1 MKTILM
7 ITAVALVSGCG
18 VDVDLSPEAGWTG
31 GAPQTR
37 QEFALAAMSE
47 MLGRERAN
55 VKLELARKKYQWG
68 R

>member
-1 MKTILM
+1 M

-18 VDVDLSPEAGWTG
+18 ADVDLSPEAGWTG
-31 GAPQTR
+31 GPPQTR
-37 QEFALAAMSE
+37 QEFAMAALAEKTAKD
-47 MLGRERAN
+47 RAN